1 MEIFIEKKYYEGS
14 KRHELHLYIN
24 FSSKQEKQDFN
35 EILGHC
41 LYDNPVET
49 FSSICREFFG
59 DHGTLYEELGID
71 TSTLY
76 DSGHPEDNDFNGY
89 CTGFRDFI
97 EKADENTLTA
107 LAQLIT
113 NKIAQKI
120 QRWREYKNI
129 YISGKAVV
137 TFPSQQSNI
146 SIPALDLSFL
156 NKAVIIQGDKAFT
169 VQLIPLDNVKS
180 INDLQKEVVN
190 TVKRTFEMQLR
201 ARIKALQKRIEI
213 LQRQLEQE
221 RANAFLNGLQ
231 LASEL
236 SKKGWIVENGWLVY
250 KHTIYVKAAKYQGN
264 IYPVKSKEFFV
275 QGLKIKIKNTI
286 NNDDVVA
293 EKSNH
298 PNIKFSE
305 NSCVCL
311 GELQGKTLLEVL
323 NNIVQTLSV
332 ANLDSAYRNEAT
344 ARLKQ
349 YIRNREWEKAET
361 QETETSESQEPY
373 IWTAD

>member
-1 MEIFIEKKYYEGS
+1 MEVFIEKKFSENS
-14 KRHELHLYIN
+14 KRQELHLYIN

-41 LYDNPVET
+41 LYDDPVKT

-71 TSTLY
+71 TNTLY
-76 DSGHPEDNDFNGY
+76 DDGHPEDNDFNGY

-97 EKADENTLTA
+97 EKADESTLTA
-107 LAQLIT
+107 LAQLIAS
-113 NKIAQKI
+113 KIAQKI

-129 YISGKAVV
+129 YVSGKAVV

-169 VQLIPLDNVKS
+169 VQLIPLNNVKS
-180 INDLQKEVVN
+180 INDLQKEAVN
-190 TVKRTFEMQLR
+190 TVKRSFEMQLK

-213 LQRQLEQE
+213 LQKQLEQE

-236 SKKGWIVENGWLVY
+236 SKKGWIVENGLLVY
-250 KHTIYVKAAKYQGN
+250 KRPIYVKAAKYQGN

-275 QGLKIKIKNTI
+275 QGLRIKIKDKI
-286 NNDDVVA
+286 SNNDTAYDKA
-293 EKSNH
+293 FH
-298 PNIKFSE
+298 PNAS
-305 NSCVCL
+305 NGRVCL
-311 GELQGKTLLEVL
+311 GELENKSILEVV
-323 NNIVQTLSV
+323 NNIVQMFQV

-349 YIRNREWEKAET
+349 YIKNREWEKAET
-361 QETETSESQEPY
+361 QETETSESEMY
-373 IWTAD
+373 IWVVD